1 MAVKKDERPM
11 DRRVQKTRKYLSEAL
26 VNLIL
31 KKGYEAVTIQ
41 DIIDEANVGR
51 STFYAHFESKE
62 QLLFSSNSDLSR
74 SLLVAMNPKTKNGID
89 FLLLYQHAKENSKIA
104 KAMLGEKGGDLILS
118 HIKDVISIKI
128 ENYLNT
134 RYHGGKVQQMTNH
147 FDSKALASA
156 LVSYLTSWLDADMPF
171 SPEEMAR
178 KSEELVNRFG

>member
-1 MAVKKDERPM
+1 MAVKQEDKPL

-62 QLLFSSNSDLSR
+62 QLLFSSNSDLSHT
-74 SLLVAMNPKTKNGID
+74 LIEAMNSKTNKEID
-89 FLLLYQHAKENSKIA
+89 FLLLYRHAKENAQVA
-104 KAMLGEKGGDLILS
+104 KAMLGKKGGDLILS
-118 HIKDVISIKI
+118 HIKDVLSIKI
-128 ENYLNT
+128 ENYFKKEGL
-134 RYHGGKVQQMTNH
+134 GGKIH
-147 FDSKALASA
+147 KIKYAFDSKALASA

-171 SPEEMAR
+171 SPEEMAE
-178 KSEELVNRFG
+178 KSQELVSRFR